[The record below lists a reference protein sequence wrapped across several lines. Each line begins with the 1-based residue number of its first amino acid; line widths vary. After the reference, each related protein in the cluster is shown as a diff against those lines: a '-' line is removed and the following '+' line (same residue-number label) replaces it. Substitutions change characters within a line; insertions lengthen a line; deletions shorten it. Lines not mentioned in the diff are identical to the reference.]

1 MGVPA
6 FFRWVAEKYPKV
18 IVDAIEAEAV
28 DGAPIDPAEPN
39 PNGFEY
45 DCLYLDMNGIIHPCV
60 HPEGQPAPTTEEEMF
75 MLIFAYIDRIF
86 SVVRPSL
93 ALAHGALVFGLVAC
107 GRRFGRAGYCSWR
120 STGRHRAP
128 R

>member
-18 IVDAIEAEAV
+18 IVDAVEAQPI
-28 DGAPIDPAEPN
+28 DGAPVDPAEPN
-39 PNGFEY
+39 PNGYEY

-75 MLIFAYIDRIF
+75 VLIFAYIDRIF
-86 SVVRPSL
+86 AAVRPLPSL
-93 ALAHGALVFGLVAC
+93 GAAGHSHAPFACVAAGATPQAALHGD
-107 GRRFGRAGYCSWR
+107 
-120 STGRHRAP
+120 
-128 R
+128 